1 MFGYQQPSIYGQPFQ
16 PVQQYPQYQ
25 QFQPVQVP
33 RLLEVDGME
42 SLAGVV
48 MEPNARGVAYDRRN
62 GLLLR
67 LEADGAGHIT
77 VSRWTL
83 KEYEEP
89 ERPPEPEYVTRAEFE
104 EWKAAHDEQ
113 RVRQSQAQQ
122 QPAGYGQDRADGGGT
137 VA

>member
-1 MFGYQQPSIYGQPFQ
+1 MFGYQQPWMYGQP
-16 PVQQYPQYQ
+16 Y
-25 QFQPVQVP
+25 QPVQVP
-33 RLLEVDGME
+33 RLLEVDGTE
-42 SLAGVV
+42 SLAGVA
-48 MEPNARGVAYDRRN
+48 MEPNTRGVAYDRTA

-89 ERPPEPEYVTRAEFE
+89 ERQPEPEYVTRAEFE
-104 EWKAAHDEQ
+104 EWKAAQDE

-122 QPAGYGQDRADGGGT
+122 QPAGYGQDRADGGGQ